1 MSNEKKEPVLERAEE
16 NPFEVGQ
23 ITEQIPAWEL
33 WEDGIEPVDADGPKE
48 RAA

>member
-1 MSNEKKEPVLERAEE
+1 MSTESKEPVLERLEE

-33 WEDGIEPVDADGPKE
+33 WEDGIEPADAEQPKE